1 MSYTLR
7 EIMNR
12 LKQLDEITLMETLEI
27 SSEDLI
33 ERFVD
38 RIEEKSDI
46 LEQEVEGMWS
56 DDSEEDQDEVF

>member
-7 EIMNR
+7 EIMSR
-12 LKQLDEITLMETLEI
+12 LKQLDEITLMEVLEI

-38 RIEEKSDI
+38 RVEERQDQ
-46 LEQEVEGMWS
+46 LEQEVEGLWS
-56 DDSEEDQDEVF
+56 DDTEEDQDEIF

>member
-7 EIMNR
+7 EIMSR
-12 LKQLDEITLMETLEI
+12 LKQLDEITLMEVLEI

-38 RIEEKSDI
+38 RVEERQDQ
-46 LEQEVEGMWS
+46 LEQEVEGLWS
-56 DDSEEDQDEVF
+56 DDSEEDQDEIF

>member
-7 EIMNR
+7 EIMSR
-12 LKQLDEITLMETLEI
+12 LKQLDEITLMEVLEI

-38 RIEEKSDI
+38 RVEERQDQ
-46 LEQEVEGMWS
+46 LEQEVEGLWS